1 MNNDLRPINTIPNF
15 KRFCMTIGELPTSY
29 LETMSY
35 YEMLVWF
42 TEYMKNTIIP
52 TINNNGLA
60 VQELQDKY
68 IELKNYVDDYFT
80 NLDVQQEINNK
91 LDAMA
96 ESGQLTDI
104 IAQYLG
110 LAGVLAFNTVNDMK
124 SATNLVNGSTCR
136 TLGYYN
142 INDGGKAIYKIRNI
156 TNEDIVDD
164 VFIIALNDQSLIA
177 ELIYEEINT
186 KQIGCYGDNIHDD
199 TSKINYVLNKLKLNN
214 GGTLIFSDGIYKIT
228 QLEIDA
234 FNGNVVNNITLK
246 SQTKYGAKLY
256 GSGDNIILIKNHGE
270 GIIIDGLFLYGNTT
284 NIGINSN
291 CSVAN
296 SIFKNIKI
304 ENVYDGININ
314 YSHWLLTL
322 SDIVIK
328 PIHNGLYLKTEGT
341 SSSLNNIYVNGGNGI
356 AYFLGGAYSS
366 ASNLACDNF
375 SGIPYEF
382 NYGIWTIESLGCENC
397 TGENIIKLNEY
408 CNVVINNVYIR
419 NVTNATLYML
429 NLRSYDNL
437 IINNFRVNS
446 NSQTNL
452 DTQLLTFGNGYDTI
466 QIDKIST
473 LYTTFKTDNIEY
485 FSRAGKCTAII
496 EGVVYRLWSS
506 GNAENRGFYVMND
519 DESLNYYYGTEKASI
534 IWCEKNPKTIN
545 GKDVQWLT
553 VGKQGKVMLKT
564 DFSSNKG
571 VFGFVKTNDSTS
583 ELYRDATLSKI
594 PLIYAEETASR
605 PTTDLVIGQCIFD
618 TTLNKPIW
626 WNGELWIDANGNN
639 V

>member
-60 VQELQDKY
+60 IQELQDKY
-68 IELKNYVDDYFT
+68 IELKNYVDNYFN

-96 ESGQLTDI
+96 QSGQLTDI

-110 LAGVLAFNTVNDMK
+110 LAGVLSFNTVNDMK
-124 SATNLVNGSTCR
+124 TATNLVNGSTCR

-164 VFIIALNDQSLIA
+164 VFIIALNDQLLIA
-177 ELIYEEINT
+177 ELIYDEINT

-419 NVTNATLYML
+419 NLTNATLYML

-446 NSQTNL
+446 DSQTNL

-496 EGVVYRLWSS
+496 EGIVYRLWSS
-506 GNAENRGFYVMND
+506 GNADNPRFHVMND

-626 WNGELWIDANGNN
+626 YNGSNWVDSTGTT